1 MKIFITILIFC
12 TAIYANITNY
22 KPIKACVEL
31 NSNLY
36 YAIRSFDINNKLYYL
51 VVNPD
56 RIKTYIVNINK
67 TTQIKCPTTPNNY
80 TILRDFNNP
89 KHPLQ
94 NDGITTPKNGIF
106 LTTDLCPSSKK
117 GFERRLY
124 ESLIKNFKNPV
135 PVTLFIT
142 KRWILKHRQEF
153 IQLKTWQKEG
163 KLDITWGNHTAKHIY
178 HPKLPLKENF
188 VLSKEENMQSDIL
201 ELEKYLLKNGVVPSV
216 FFRFPGLVSNK
227 KVAKKVKELGLITIG
242 SNAWLAKGQMPKN
255 GSIILVHGNK
265 NEPKGVDI
273 FLKLIYNHKINSL
286 KSIKDL
292 NYQKIK

>member
-12 TAIYANITNY
+12 SAIYANIANY
-22 KPIKACVEL
+22 KPIEACVEV

-36 YAIRSFDINNKLYYL
+36 YAIRSFDMNNKLFYL

-56 RIKTYIVNINK
+56 TIKTYIVNINK
-67 TTQIKCPTTPNNY
+67 ATQIKCPSIKSRY

-94 NDGITTPKNGIF
+94 NDGITAPKNGIF
-106 LTTDLCPSSKK
+106 LTTDLCPSKK
-117 GFERRLY
+117 IGFEKRLY

-135 PVTLFIT
+135 PLTLFIT
-142 KRWILKHRQEF
+142 KRWILKHKKEF
-153 IQLKTWQKEG
+153 IQLKRWQKEG

-178 HPKLPLKENF
+178 HSKLPLNENF
-188 VLSKEENMQSDIL
+188 VLSKEEHLQSDIL

-227 KVAKKVKELGLITIG
+227 IAVNKVRELGLITIG
-242 SNAWLAKGQMPKN
+242 TNAWLAKNKILKK

-265 NEPKGVDI
+265 NEPNGVEI
-273 FLKLIYNHKINSL
+273 LLKLIYSHKIDNL
-286 KSIKDL
+286 KSIKEL
-292 NYQKIK
+292 NVK